1 MNSKYNFNIHN
12 ITDIIAVIESFC
24 SVTFDIEEDVDKS
37 LNNTNRL
44 FNDNQDKP
52 DSKRSYEYNTIE
64 KNIQEIEHALLQN
77 NNDK

>member
-1 MNSKYNFNIHN
+1 M
-12 ITDIIAVIESFC
+12 IESFC